1 MDIKVIKIG
10 GEWKVEFSYGNQF
23 FTLEYGGTKAEATW
37 MAKMLR
43 QCFKK
48 YTLEIKHKKAPHT
61 S

>member
-48 YTLEIKHKKAPHT
+48 YTSEIKQ
-61 S
+61 